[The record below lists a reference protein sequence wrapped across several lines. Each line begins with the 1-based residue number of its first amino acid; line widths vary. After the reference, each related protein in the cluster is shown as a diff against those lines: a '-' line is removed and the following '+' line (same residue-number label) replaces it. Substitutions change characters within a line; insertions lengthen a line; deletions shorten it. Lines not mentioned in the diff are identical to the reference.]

1 MPVNPA
7 ATDSAVALT
16 QEYQKVSTHF
26 LCADLSDEE
35 LEAYLDRVMRPIENA
50 LVDSVPTTTN
60 EAIATL
66 ETALSL
72 LALLD
77 LRSGNLTATNT
88 PWNGQFAVRL
98 IENALL
104 GLKKNQAAR
113 AE

>member
-1 MPVNPA
+1 MPVKPA
-7 ATDSAVALT
+7 ATDPAVALT
-16 QEYQKVSTHF
+16 EEYQKISTHL
-26 LCADLSDEE
+26 LCADLPDEE
-35 LEAYLDRVMRPIENA
+35 LERYLDRVMRPIENA

-60 EAIATL
+60 QAIATL

-88 PWNGQFAVRL
+88 PWKAPFAVRL

-104 GLKKNQAAR
+104 GLKRNQEAP

>member
-1 MPVNPA
+1 MPINPA
-7 ATDSAVALT
+7 ATDPVALT
-16 QEYQKVSTHF
+16 QQYQKVSTHL
-26 LCADLSDEE
+26 LCTDLPDEE
-35 LEAYLDRVMRPIENA
+35 LERYLDRVMRPIETA

-88 PWNGQFAVRL
+88 PWNGQFAIRL
-98 IENALL
+98 IENALS
-104 GLKKNQAAR
+104 GLKRNQAVR
-113 AE
+113 AG